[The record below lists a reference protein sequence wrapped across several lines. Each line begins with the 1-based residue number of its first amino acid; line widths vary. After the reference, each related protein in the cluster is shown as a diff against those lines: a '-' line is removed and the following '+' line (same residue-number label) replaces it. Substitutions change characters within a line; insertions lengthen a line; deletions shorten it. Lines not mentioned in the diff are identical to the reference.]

1 MDFVYR
7 NKTKFPIPIAATVR
21 EEKDG
26 EVDVSVTTSFYNM
39 ILSDPHLSIVYNPNP
54 RFASPFRLTL
64 NRPF

>member
-39 ILSDPHLSIVYNPNP
+39 ILSDHTYP
-54 RFASPFRLTL
+54 
-64 NRPF
+64 